1 MDLEQ
6 QLREEFRRAIDELV
20 KPPVLVGANW
30 LRSCP
35 SGKPADFQFMGTGKM
50 AKATGKAPRRI
61 ARGLLKIVK
70 LKEIGLRAEL
80 APNGTINLWKV
91 KSPKKP
97 PSGSKEK
104 KGSQAENGKP

>member
-1 MDLEQ
+1 MDLEK
-6 QLREEFRRAIDELV
+6 QLREEFRRAINELI
-20 KPPVLVGANW
+20 KPPVLVGGNW

-61 ARGLLKIVK
+61 ARGLLKIME
-70 LKEIGLRAEL
+70 LNDIGLRAEV

-91 KSPKKP
+91 QSDKKA
-97 PSGSKEK
+97 PSRSKEK
-104 KGSQAENGKP
+104 KGPQAETGKP